1 MKKSI
6 IYLIAL
12 LSLTACSGGGDN
24 GGNPS
29 GGSEYLNV
37 NNLEIPGGNT
47 TATLIIQASQNC
59 DWTISYDASWI
70 RSVSPRSGRGSQ
82 NVTITVTTNPSST
95 DERTTIINVSNSDG
109 TISRNVTVTQSSD
122 PNAETKTADFQ
133 VSPKE
138 LTAEAPAGTVPFS
151 IVGDAKWTLS
161 SNTSWATPNVL
172 TGEGNAT
179 ITVSLKDN
187 TSEEAREATITISSS
202 SKTET
207 VTIRQSAATKPVLS
221 GLLVNNNQKT
231 SADVTFDYTSMF
243 PVTEY
248 GVCYNTTGEP
258 TINDTRKL
266 ESGTATQGSPTFSL
280 TSTTSRRVSLP
291 AKTSLNLLSSILS
304 VLSAFAL
311 DGVPVAPWTISTR

>member
-1 MKKSI
+1 MPEVHFN
-6 IYLIAL
+6 AL
-12 LSLTACSGGGDN
+12 YIFAHFLHHF
-24 GGNPS
+24 
-29 GGSEYLNV
+29 Y
-37 NNLEIPGGNT
+37 
-47 TATLIIQASQNC
+47 
-59 DWTISYDASWI
+59 
-70 RSVSPRSGRGSQ
+70 VS
-82 NVTITVTTNPSST
+82 TVHST
-95 DERTTIINVSNSDG
+95 NSDG

-221 GLLVNNNQKT
+221 GLQVNNNQKT
-231 SADVTFDYTSMF
+231 SVDVTFDYTSMF

-258 TINDTRKL
+258 TINDTRKS
-266 ESGTATQGSPTFSL
+266 ESGSATQGSPTFSL
-280 TSTTSRRVSLP
+280 TDLTVGTTYYVRAY
-291 AKTSLNLLSSILS
+291 AK
-304 VLSAFAL
+304 SAVGIQYSETVTITTANNWPGG
-311 DGVPVAPWTISTR
+311 DDNVPPNI